1 MSTRIVV
8 DPVTRI
14 EGHLRIEAEIENGI
28 IQDAFSSGTMVRG
41 IEIIVQ
47 DRDPREVWAYVGR
60 VCGVCT
66 SIHSLCSVRAVENA
80 LGIVIPP
87 NAEMVRNLM
96 QGALLMHDHVVH
108 FYQLQALD
116 WVDVI
121 SALKADPRK
130 ASETAQSL
138 SDWPKSSPGY
148 FRDIQQK
155 IKKVRQRRTIRNF
168 QQRILGTSSLQVT
181 SRSQSHRSCTLPRS
195 TGSTERHRKNPNDFR
210 REKSSPQLPRRRYGL
225 RRKHQ
230 RPECPEP
237 RTTELC
243 RRNHRRKPEFHSSGI
258 SARCHRHRFVLPGMD
273 SHRRRIAQLYLIR
286 RLPDGTI
293 RRNKHIQKSER
304 HYHRPGFVAR
314 RGVRPLC
321 KRRIA
326 RIRQ

>member
-155 IKKVRQRRTIRNF
+155 IKKFVSGGQ
-168 QQRILGTSSLQVT
+168 LGIFSNGYWGLPVL
-181 SRSQSHRSCTLPRS
+181 RSQSHRSCTLPRS

-225 RRKHQ
+225 RRKYQ
-230 RPECPEP
+230 RPECPE
-237 RTTELC
+237 
-243 RRNHRRKPEFHSSGI
+243 S
-258 SARCHRHRFVLPGMD
+258 
-273 SHRRRIAQLYLIR
+273 
-286 RLPDGTI
+286 
-293 RRNKHIQKSER
+293 
-304 HYHRPGFVAR
+304 
-314 RGVRPLC
+314 
-321 KRRIA
+321 
-326 RIRQ
+326 

>member
-121 SALKADPRK
+121 SALKAIREKPRK
-130 ASETAQSL
+130 RPNLCRTGPKALRDISETYS
-138 SDWPKSSPGY
+138 
-148 FRDIQQK
+148 
-155 IKKVRQRRTIRNF
+155 KK
-168 QQRILGTSSLQVT
+168 
-181 SRSQSHRSCTLPRS
+181 
-195 TGSTERHRKNPNDFR
+195 
-210 REKSSPQLPRRRYGL
+210 
-225 RRKHQ
+225 
-230 RPECPEP
+230 
-237 RTTELC
+237 
-243 RRNHRRKPEFHSSGI
+243 
-258 SARCHRHRFVLPGMD
+258 
-273 SHRRRIAQLYLIR
+273 
-286 RLPDGTI
+286 
-293 RRNKHIQKSER
+293 
-304 HYHRPGFVAR
+304 
-314 RGVRPLC
+314 
-321 KRRIA
+321 
-326 RIRQ
+326 